1 MIQCVFN
8 FPSLQQF
15 FIDGIK
21 GIAAP
26 AARSESDHFHQF
38 QIAEFFTMLNDV
50 PYAARIS
57 YGIAATAK

>member
-15 FIDGIK
+15 FIDGI
-21 GIAAP
+21 AVP
-26 AARSESDHFHQF
+26 AARSEIDHNFEF

-50 PYAARIS
+50 PYAALIS
-57 YGIAATAK
+57 YGIAAAAK